1 MADKRTSR
9 IAIVVG
15 HARSDTY
22 CDALARAYAD
32 GARSAGHEVV
42 VIETARMA
50 FDPILREAYVRPQPL
65 EPDLAEAHR
74 AIMEADHLVFVF
86 PLWLGA
92 MPAILKGFLERIL
105 QPDLI
110 EAHRAG
116 KFVELLKGKSARV
129 IMTMGM
135 PGLVYR
141 WWYGAHALQAL
152 KRNVLEFMGVG
163 PVKST
168 LYGMVEQV
176 GAEKRRDWLE
186 EVERMGQEAA

>member
-1 MADKRTSR
+1 MSR
-9 IAIVVG
+9 IAVIVG
-15 HARSDTY
+15 HPRTETY
-22 CDALARAYAD
+22 CEALAEAYAT
-32 GARSAGHEVV
+32 GARASGHEV
-42 VIETARMA
+42 EMLHTGRMT
-50 FDPILREAYVRPQPL
+50 FDPILRGAYVATQPL

-74 AIMEADHLVFVF
+74 AIMSADHLVIVF
-86 PLWLGA
+86 PLWLGG

-110 EAHRAG
+110 EGHRAG
-116 KFVELLKGKSARV
+116 KFVRLLEGKSARV

-152 KRNVLEFMGVG
+152 KRNILEFMGVS

-168 LYGMVEQV
+168 LFGMIEAVS
-176 GAEKRRDWLE
+176 AEKRQDWLS
-186 EVERMGQEAA
+186 EVEALGRDGA